1 MDLDEA
7 AIERERAKGV
17 GEVGIFWFYRGSIQ
31 PVSIPH
37 TLGEAYG
44 EFVNGHWDHVT
55 YWPHVKRRLR
65 VKHPEIMN
73 YEYEQVPRGRV
84 IYRESDGRFLIYGSR
99 DFVTDEARKQQ
110 VLQAFRIPSE
120 QAVFRADEHYGRV
133 PGMSD
138 AQT

>member
-1 MDLDEA
+1 MSRVNFDEA

-17 GEVGIFWFYRGSIQ
+17 GEVGIFWFYRGDIQ

-55 YWPHVKRRLR
+55 YWPQAQRRLR
-65 VKHPEIMN
+65 AKYSEIMK
-73 YEYEQVPRGRV
+73 YDYEQVPRGRV
-84 IYRESDGRFLIYGSR
+84 IYRTSDGKFLIYGSQE
-99 DFVTDEARKQQ
+99 FVMNEARKKQ
-110 VLQAFRIPSE
+110 VLQAFHIPSG

-133 PGMSD
+133 PGMSE
-138 AQT
+138 